1 MRERTGSARR
11 RASGRARRTAA
22 LAAIGV
28 TAGAGLLVF
37 ASTPSGAPEAVAVS
51 ATLDLRHPGRPVPRS
66 FNGLSFE
73 LTSLREIA
81 RFWRRGN
88 MVALLRSL
96 GPGVLRFGGAS
107 ADTRIAWTDRATP
120 LPQWASTGL
129 EAGDL
134 RELKPLADRTGWR
147 IMLTIGLAH
156 FDVRAAAREAA
167 AAKAA
172 LGGSLAGIELGNE
185 PNSYAE
191 HGLRT
196 LPWRFPQYAGE
207 ARAYWRA
214 IAKAAPGIPLVGP
227 DVSGSRI
234 FKRWGRAEARRLHPA
249 VLTAHHYP
257 LGCRQVPAPTI
268 EALLSPHVRG
278 LEGAS
283 VARFMAVSHASATPF
298 RLDEANTVS
307 CGGVSGV
314 SDTFASALWATDY
327 SARAMAAGMAGV
339 NLHGNPANCAGYTP
353 LCAPTSQGLLRGELR
368 AQPEWYALLLD
379 RALIGDRPVRTIV
392 SGEGGANLDLTALQS
407 RDGSLHVVVVDD
419 DPLEDPPTVVS
430 LHVGKRF
437 GAASLL
443 ALTAPSPAAE
453 SGVKLGG
460 GTVAGDG
467 RWHQPAALPHSANHG
482 GTVKVELAPSSA
494 MLLTFAPTRG

>member
-1 MRERTGSARR
+1 M
-11 RASGRARRTAA
+11 AA
-22 LAAIGV
+22 LAAVGATV
-28 TAGAGLLVF
+28 GAGLLII
-37 ASTPSGAPEAVAVS
+37 ASTPSGAPDAIAVS
-51 ATLDLRHPGRPVPRS
+51 VAIDARHPGRPVPRS

-81 RFWRRGN
+81 RFWRSGN

-120 LPQWASTGL
+120 LPQWASAGL
-129 EAGDL
+129 EASDL
-134 RELKPLADRTGWR
+134 RELKRLADRSGWQVL
-147 IMLTIGLAH
+147 LTIGLAH
-156 FDVRAAAREAA
+156 FDARAAAREAA

-172 LGGSLAGIELGNE
+172 LGGSLAGFELGNE

-191 HGLRT
+191 HGLRA

-214 IAKAAPGIPLVGP
+214 IAKAAPNVPLVGP
-227 DVSGSRI
+227 DVSGSLV
-234 FKRWGRAEARRLHPA
+234 FKRWGRGEARRLHPA
-249 VLTAHHYP
+249 MLSAHHYP

-268 EALLSPHVRG
+268 EALLSPHIRG
-278 LEGAS
+278 LEAVS
-283 VARFMAVSHASATPF
+283 VSRFMAVSHTSAIPF
-298 RLDEANTVS
+298 RLDEVNTVS
-307 CGGVSGV
+307 CGGTRGI

-327 SARAMAAGMAGV
+327 IARAMAAGMAGI

-353 LCAPTSQGLLRGELR
+353 LCAPTTERLLSGELR

-379 RALIGDRPVRTIV
+379 GTLIGDRPVRATV
-392 SGEGGANLDLTALQS
+392 SEPGRGNLDLTALQS
-407 RDGSLHVVVVDD
+407 GDGRLLHVVVVDD
-419 DPLEDPPTVVS
+419 DPLDDPPTVVS
-430 LHVGKRF
+430 LHVGRRF

-460 GTVAGDG
+460 RTLAGDG
-467 RWHQPAALPHSANHG
+467 RWRQPAAVPQSPNHG
-482 GTVKVELAPSSA
+482 GTVKVQLAPSSA
-494 MLLTFAPTRG
+494 MLITLASTRGKRR